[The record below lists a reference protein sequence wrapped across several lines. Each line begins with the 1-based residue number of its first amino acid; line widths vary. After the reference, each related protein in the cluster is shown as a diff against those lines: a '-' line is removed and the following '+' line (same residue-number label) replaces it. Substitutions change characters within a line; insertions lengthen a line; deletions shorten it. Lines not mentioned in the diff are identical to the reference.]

1 MRFQV
6 RCRCMD
12 SMKMYLHV
20 ITNTSRNEIV
30 GRSENGEYKVKIH
43 FPPVDGAANKNLLK
57 FIASTVRVSKS
68 KVRIVSGLKSR
79 KKIIEIDGD
88 EKIIKQYMDS
98 GI

>member
-1 MRFQV
+1 MR
-6 RCRCMD
+6 
-12 SMKMYLHV
+12 MYLQV
-20 ITNTSRNEIV
+20 IPNASRNEIV

-43 FPPVDGAANKNLLK
+43 SPPVDGAANKNLLK
-57 FIASTVRVSKS
+57 FIASTVGVSKS

-88 EKIIKQYMDS
+88 EKKIKQYMDN